1 MVRTAGNVRLT
12 SKFIGPRNL
21 EVPCPRSSRRRP
33 SQAIGIGASGP
44 RQQPLLEGP
53 HALRTLRRQTR
64 DPVDRQLL
72 IERFLPLARQL
83 AGRYQRA
90 AEPFDDLFQV
100 ACVGLIKAID
110 RFDLEREIA
119 FSSFAVPTILGELK
133 RYFRDRTWS
142 VRVPRDLQELT
153 LKVDRAVTDLTL
165 TLQRAPTVGEIAAS
179 VAAEEADVLE
189 ALHAAG
195 AYRAVSLDAP
205 RGNGDDDT
213 DDTLG
218 DTLSVDDDR
227 FERAEDRATLA
238 RLARRIT
245 PREREVL
252 RLRFARTSP
261 KRRSASASA
270 SRKCRSRGSSA
281 KRSRDSRSARRP
293 TASRRSPRK
302 RRPRREHAIARWFGN
317 AGAAYLR
324 DWPAALLCRGRPTPP
339 VNQAARNP
347 PTSW

>member
-1 MVRTAGNVRLT
+1 MPPQLSST
-12 SKFIGPRNL
+12 P
-21 EVPCPRSSRRRP
+21 EVKRSASVLRELDSSR
-33 SQAIGIGASGP
+33 SWKD
-44 RQQPLLEGP
+44 
-53 HALRTLRRQTR
+53 RTLFERYVDKR

-83 AGRYQRA
+83 AGRYRRA

-119 FSSFAVPTILGELK
+119 FSTFAVPTILGELK

-142 VRVPRDLQELT
+142 VRVPRELQELS

-205 RGNGDDDT
+205 RGNGDDDA

-218 DTLSVDDDR
+218 DTLSVEDNR

-238 RLARRIT
+238 RLVRRVT

-252 RLRFARTSP
+252 RLRFAEDLTQAEIGERIGLSQMQVS
-261 KRRSASASA
+261 RIIRQALVRLQVSAQSHDAASV
-270 SRKCRSRGSSA
+270 R
-281 KRSRDSRSARRP
+281 RRP
-293 TASRRSPRK
+293 
-302 RRPRREHAIARWFGN
+302 
-317 AGAAYLR
+317 AA
-324 DWPAALLCRGRPTPP
+324 
-339 VNQAARNP
+339 
-347 PTSW
+347 

>member
-1 MVRTAGNVRLT
+1 
-12 SKFIGPRNL
+12 
-21 EVPCPRSSRRRP
+21 VPPQLSSTPDVKRS
-33 SQAIGIGASGP
+33 ASV
-44 RQQPLLEGP
+44 
-53 HALRTLRRQTR
+53 LRDLDNDRAWNDRSLFERYLDER
-64 DPVDRQLL
+64 DPVDRQVL

-100 ACVGLIKAID
+100 ACLGLIKAID

-119 FSSFAVPTILGELK
+119 FSSYAVPTILGELK

-142 VRVPRDLQELT
+142 VRVPRGLQELT

-179 VAAEEADVLE
+179 VAAQEAEVLE
-189 ALHAAG
+189 ALHASG

-205 RGNGDDDT
+205 RGGDDC

-227 FERAEDRATLA
+227 FEHAEDRATLA

-252 RLRFARTSP
+252 RLRFAEDLTQAEIGERIG
-261 KRRSASASA
+261 RSQMQVSRIIRQALARLQVSAETHVVSSA
-270 SRKCRSRGSSA
+270 SR
-281 KRSRDSRSARRP
+281 RRP
-293 TASRRSPRK
+293 
-302 RRPRREHAIARWFGN
+302 
-317 AGAAYLR
+317 AA
-324 DWPAALLCRGRPTPP
+324 
-339 VNQAARNP
+339 
-347 PTSW
+347 

>member
-1 MVRTAGNVRLT
+1 VPPQLSSTA
-12 SKFIGPRNL
+12 
-21 EVPCPRSSRRRP
+21 EVKRSASVFRDLDNSRAWKDRSLFERY
-33 SQAIGIGASGP
+33 
-44 RQQPLLEGP
+44 LHE
-53 HALRTLRRQTR
+53 R
-64 DPVDRQLL
+64 DPVDREAL

-119 FSSFAVPTILGELK
+119 FSSYAVPTILGELK

-142 VRVPRDLQELT
+142 VRVPRDLQELS

-165 TLQRAPTVGEIAAS
+165 ALQRAPTVGEIAAS
-179 VAAEEADVLE
+179 VAAQEAEVLE
-189 ALHAAG
+189 ALHASG

-205 RGNGDDDT
+205 HGNGDDEP

-218 DTLSVDDDR
+218 DTLSVDDNR

-252 RLRFARTSP
+252 RLRFAEDLTQAEIGDRIGLSQMQV
-261 KRRSASASA
+261 
-270 SRKCRSRGSSA
+270 SRIIRQALARLQVNAETRGEE
-281 KRSRDSRSARRP
+281 
-293 TASRRSPRK
+293 TV
-302 RRPRREHAIARWFGN
+302 
-317 AGAAYLR
+317 AA
-324 DWPAALLCRGRPTPP
+324 
-339 VNQAARNP
+339 
-347 PTSW
+347 